1 MGYKKMMSQ
10 GWKIVDRY
18 KNTTRNGMT
27 EDETITSF
35 ADRIFELMEKMIVDN
50 GGKRIKLE
58 DRYYFQIPVEKPAMV
73 ESLPQLDNQ
82 IMELTQ
88 SLRSGIEKE
97 ILEPTSKEASCRAAY
112 LGICLDLDTEL
123 SNKYPDQWQATKD
136 TFDECWKLK
145 QLIYYNGSFPSIKRI
160 RKKFVEAGIQKPQSQ
175 LDLQIIWLEDRICL
189 PPDEAMALKINN

>member
-1 MGYKKMMSQ
+1 
-10 GWKIVDRY
+10 
-18 KNTTRNGMT
+18 
-27 EDETITSF
+27 
-35 ADRIFELMEKMIVDN
+35 
-50 GGKRIKLE
+50 
-58 DRYYFQIPVEKPAMV
+58 
-73 ESLPQLDNQ
+73 
-82 IMELTQ
+82 
-88 SLRSGIEKE
+88 
-97 ILEPTSKEASCRAAY
+97 
-112 LGICLDLDTEL
+112 L